1 MGMDSSMI
9 ANFKGTFTIDGVTFP
24 AGEHVLN
31 KEQSNHWYVL
41 GLISD
46 GLIEVIQNDIEA
58 EVVKEVVTAE
68 EAPQV
73 EAVEEVVTEPKT
85 RRKRG

>member
-1 MGMDSSMI
+1 MI
-9 ANFKGTFTIDGVTFP
+9 ANFKGSFTIDGVTFS

-31 KEQSNHWYVL
+31 KEQSSHWYVQ

-46 GLIEVIQNDIEA
+46 GLVEVIQHDIEA
-58 EVVKEVVTAE
+58 EVVEEVVTQE

-73 EAVEEVVTEPKT
+73 EAVEEVVTEIKT